1 MDPFYFEI
9 DEREIKKQR
18 SKARDLRKSQ
28 WWIRKCDKGLCHY
41 CNKPIPPKD
50 LTMDHLVPVIRGGKS
65 TKGNLVTSCK
75 DCNTKKKQMMPIEWE
90 EYMRSNLK

>member
-41 CNKPIPPKD
+41 CNQPIPPKD

-75 DCNTKKKQMMPIEWE
+75 DCNTKKKQMMPIEWD
-90 EYMRSNLK
+90 EYMRSNLE